1 MARKRQQIYVV
12 PPGGYRYVNKY
23 GFGDFMNRVAGNP
36 DSNGNLTSGLFKG
49 MSSGAASGL
58 GAAAQAV
65 GGLAGGLI
73 GGGLESGAGS
83 VIDGLSNVA
92 SAIPGPWGAVAG
104 AGLKVVGGLV
114 NRMFGSK
121 LNKENIQAVEGNIG
135 NMANFQTNAGDFDSL
150 TQTIM
155 NQPASMHFNKKFIGK
170 DGWFSNKAK
179 KKFNA
184 LREQQDAAAQF
195 VNNSIDNNLENITT
209 TQAQDLAANF
219 AAYGGPLYMTG
230 NGIMSPFGNRF
241 SKGGTLEG
249 PLHSYGADWTNGLVF
264 VNNGNTHESNPFEG
278 VQMGVD
284 EQGTPNLVEEGEVI
298 WNDYVFSNRM
308 RVPKAVREKYR
319 LRGKKD
325 LTFADAVSKVQKE
338 SEERPNDPISQRGL
352 DDILTKL
359 AVAQESQREKMNSR
373 RNRRLYSEGG
383 SINIKPNKRGTFT
396 AAATKHG
403 MGVQEFASKVLA
415 NKEDYSPAMVKK
427 ANFARNAAKWHSDGG
442 LLGNRYDLG
451 SWLDGEYGGYIF
463 PLVDNTT
470 PYNTTPPLL
479 EGQTFSK
486 PSVAAPKPRVSVW
499 DSFNNNLTVGNPIK
513 VKKDTKDE
521 ALGAPVINW
530 INTLYK
536 YNGKQGDYNR
546 LLGYMY
552 GDNVPAEY
560 ANDPARLIADAG
572 LAKNR
577 HIYNSLMTA
586 YGNPV
591 LSSDKKQ
598 VYYTND
604 KGERVPDYA
613 IGDFRRNILL
623 NTNGELA
630 DNLGPKLPTIT
641 LPDNK
646 SIKAS
651 ASRALNTSGVYD
663 DNDNYS
669 SSWLTGL
676 RYVPALGAGLNV
688 FTDLMGWTNKPDYSN
703 ADAVLQA
710 SRGVRDVKF
719 NPIGDYMRYTPLDRM
734 FYLNQLNANAGASR
748 RNILNTSGGNRG
760 AAMAGLLASDYG
772 TMNQVGQLA
781 RQAEE
786 YNLGMRQKVADFN
799 RATNM
804 FNSEGS
810 LKAQQANQGAAE
822 VRMRA
827 AQAAAQLRDAVDA
840 RVGAARSANLTNLFE
855 SIGDIGREEFTRNM
869 INSNRG
875 QYYTIGRDGVIH
887 YKSSF
892 YNQSLENQNELRKQ
906 AERDRNAY
914 NRKRAEGGFI
924 TIKRRR

>member
-1 MARKRQQIYVV
+1 MARKRQQIYIV
-12 PPGGYRYVNKY
+12 PPNKY
-23 GFGDFMNRVAGNP
+23 GFGDFMNKVAGNP
-36 DSNGNLTSGLFKG
+36 DSNGNITTGLFKG
-49 MSSGAASGL
+49 MSGSIANGL
-58 GAAAQAV
+58 GVAGQAV
-65 GGLAGGLI
+65 GGIAGGLI
-73 GGGLESGAGS
+73 GGGLKSGAGS

-92 SAIPGPWGAVAG
+92 SAIPGPFGAIAG

-121 LNKENIQAVEGNIG
+121 LNKGNINAVESNI
-135 NMANFQTNAGDFDSL
+135 NNLNSFQSNAGDYDSL
-150 TQTIM
+150 TQNIM
-155 NQPASMHFNKKFIGK
+155 NQPASMIFDKKFIGK

-179 KKFNA
+179 KKFKS
-184 LREQQDAAAQF
+184 LQEQQKNAAQF
-195 VNNSIDNNLENITT
+195 VTNSLDNNLDNITT

-241 SKGGTLEG
+241 SKGGALEG

-264 VNNGNTHESNPFEG
+264 VNNGDTHEPNPFEG
-278 VQMGVD
+278 AQMGVD
-284 EQGTPNLVEEGEVI
+284 EQGIPNLVEEGEVI

-319 LRGKKD
+319 LKGKKD
-325 LTFADAVSKVQKE
+325 LTFADAVSKVQRE

-373 RNRRLYSEGG
+373 RNRRSYSDGG
-383 SINIKPNKRGTFT
+383 SINIEPSKRGTCT

-442 LLGNRYDLG
+442 LLGNR
-451 SWLDGEYGGYIF
+451 
-463 PLVDNTT
+463 
-470 PYNTTPPLL
+470 
-479 EGQTFSK
+479 
-486 PSVAAPKPRVSVW
+486 SVW
-499 DSFNNNLTVGNPIK
+499 DSFNNNLTVGKPIK
-513 VKKDTKDE
+513 VKKGTKDK
-521 ALGAPVINW
+521 ALVAPVINW

-552 GDNVPAEY
+552 GDNVPVEY
-560 ANDPARLIADAG
+560 AKDPARLIADAG
-572 LAKNR
+572 LAKNK

-586 YGNPV
+586 HGNPV
-591 LSSDKKQ
+591 LGSDKKQ
-598 VYYTND
+598 VYYTTD
-604 KGERVPDYA
+604 KGERVPAYT
-613 IGDFRRNILL
+613 IGDFRRNTLL

-630 DNLGPKLPTIT
+630 NNLGPKLPTIT
-641 LPDNK
+641 LPDTK

-651 ASRALNTSGVYD
+651 ASRAFNTSGVYD

-772 TMNQVGQLA
+772 TLGQVGQLA

-786 YNLGMRQKVADFN
+786 YNLGMRQRVADFN

-827 AQAAAQLRDAVDA
+827 AQAATQLGDAVDA

-892 YNQSLENQNELRKQ
+892 YNQSLENQKELRKQ
-906 AERDRNAY
+906 AERDRDAY
-914 NRKRAEGGFI
+914 NRKKAEGGFI